1 MRVNIPLKNAR
12 NIENKSRKEGLIM
25 RFQKEA
31 WERYSVVQNQAKR
44 VVGKGTFNGK
54 DAALPVLETV
64 LDQNKVACEVD
75 LGVVDIPVNQIVG
88 IASDSDRD
96 IYASDFLPLLSIKS
110 EYAEQWTQLFM
121 EHLSDADL
129 ANPIRA
135 YEYLGKFYVV
145 DGKKRVSVVKALG
158 SMTIKACVTRI
169 MPVETDEPLIQ
180 SYYEFVKTYEKT
192 GLYQIAFSQVGQTDR
207 FLEALGY
214 NPDHVW
220 NESDRYSFMFHWY
233 PFVRALEVAFDG
245 LLNITTAD
253 AVLVLLKNHS
263 IDELRKLP
271 SWTLAEMLQDAR
283 IDLYQIN
290 PCYQTREPF
299 YEKAS

>member
-1 MRVNIPLKNAR
+1 MKTNP
-12 NIENKSRKEGLIM
+12 ERKELIM
-25 RFQKEA
+25 RFHKEA

-44 VVGKGTFNGK
+44 VARKGSFNGK
-54 DAALPVLETV
+54 DAALPVLESV
-64 LDQNKVACEVD
+64 LDQTKVAGEVD

-121 EHLSDADL
+121 EHLSDAGL
-129 ANPIRA
+129 ANPIRV
-135 YEYLGKFYVV
+135 YEFLGKFYVV

-158 SMTIKACVTRI
+158 SMTIRACVTRI
-169 MPVETDEPLIQ
+169 MPVQTDELRIQ

-192 GLYQIAFSQVGQTDR
+192 GLYQIAFSQVGQADR

-233 PFVRALEVAFDG
+233 PFERALEVAFDG

-263 IDELRKLP
+263 IAELRNLP
-271 SWTLAEMLQDAR
+271 SWVLAEMMQDVSD
-283 IDLYQIN
+283 DLCKIGN
-290 PCYQTREPF
+290 CDIIPRKSF
-299 YEKAS
+299 FKKAS